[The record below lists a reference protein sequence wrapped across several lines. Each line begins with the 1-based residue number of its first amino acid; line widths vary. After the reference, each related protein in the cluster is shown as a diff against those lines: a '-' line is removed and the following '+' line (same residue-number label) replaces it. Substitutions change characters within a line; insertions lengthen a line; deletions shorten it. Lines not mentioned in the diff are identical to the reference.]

1 MRFQSK
7 GFSLIEILIS
17 LFIVSLTAV
26 NITSLQIM
34 VSEQQRDNLTH
45 SSVIL
50 VAKDKME
57 SVMSISTV
65 EELAALDS
73 TSENDLQVGD
83 SLLSVVW
90 SVDRVDSSLNA
101 GDDFREVAMNIS
113 WNDSKGEIKTFKYTE
128 QISLALLLS
137 ETSSVDSLAGIVGS
151 ALATNEVIYF
161 EPNMD
166 YKKGSF
172 VIHDS
177 YLYQA
182 ESAHLA
188 GDGHPKTVID
198 PDTGIESGSNGWLSY
213 GSIDNAE
220 LADNEDLAT
229 LFLE

>member
-7 GFSLIEILIS
+7 GFSLMEILIS

-26 NITSLQIM
+26 NVTGLQIM
-34 VSEQQRDNLTH
+34 VSDQQRDNLTH

-50 VAKDKME
+50 VAKEKME
-57 SVMSISTV
+57 RVMSIPTV
-65 EELAALDS
+65 EELVAMDS
-73 TSENDLQVGD
+73 TSENDLQVGN

-137 ETSSVDSLAGIVGS
+137 ETSSLDSLAGIVGS
-151 ALATNEVIYF
+151 ALETNKVIYF
-161 EPNMD
+161 EPNMS
-166 YKKGSF
+166 YKQGSF

-182 ESAHLA
+182 ESVHLA

-220 LADNEDLAT
+220 LADNEGLAT